1 MLFYFFLNKKALKKD
16 LIKNSYYQRNKLIL
30 YLNSCMF
37 DLQRYSQTFAPGQK
51 KICLFI

>member
-1 MLFYFFLNKKALKKD
+1 MLFYFFLNKKALKK
-16 LIKNSYYQRNKLIL
+16 SYYQRNKLIL

-37 DLQRYSQTFAPGQK
+37 DLQRYSQTFAPEQK